1 MSYAIVVKNESLEF
15 TFINTNFTARRL
27 LHYLVENDIIL
38 NSIDPPNAEAQRYL
52 ILKNNKVKVY

>member
-38 NSIDPPNAEAQRYL
+38 NSIDPQMQKRKG
-52 ILKNNKVKVY
+52 I